1 MKQLIRLTE
10 SDLHNIVR
18 QVINEIGYKAST
30 LAAGANMKAA
40 DELSIGQFVYGCL
53 NIFKAPLTFPLIN
66 ISLNEKLPYFSYFFY
81 EKFK

>member
-18 QVINEIGYKAST
+18 QVINE
-30 LAAGANMKAA
+30 
-40 DELSIGQFVYGCL
+40 
-53 NIFKAPLTFPLIN
+53 
-66 ISLNEKLPYFSYFFY
+66 KLPYFSYFFY